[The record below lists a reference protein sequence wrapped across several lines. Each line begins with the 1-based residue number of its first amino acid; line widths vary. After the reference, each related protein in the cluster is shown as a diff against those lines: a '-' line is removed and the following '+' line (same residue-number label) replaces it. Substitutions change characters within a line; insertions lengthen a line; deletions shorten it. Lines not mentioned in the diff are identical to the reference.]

1 MVYAGG
7 VVGIET
13 MMNAVSS
20 SMYRS
25 KGGGAYLHGSGWH
38 RLTVHQR
45 KKILEAFDGSL
56 LPVEMGFGNGRAHH
70 IAYGEKVKK
79 EYLGLGVNPH
89 FIAVNAYWKGVYVYC
104 YRFPVEGD
112 GSV

>member
-38 RLTVHQR
+38 RLTVDQR